1 MSDLGITVW
10 AMSFKFVDLFAG
22 IGGFHAALASLGGTC
37 VYASEIDKAASEI
50 YLRNWGQR
58 PKGDIT
64 KLANEDVMDVP
75 AHDVLVGGFP
85 CQPFSKSG
93 LQKGMDEVRG
103 TLFWNIAKIIEEHKP
118 SLVLLENV
126 RNLAGPRH
134 IHEWNVIIH
143 TLREL
148 GYRVSDD
155 PLIVSP
161 HQIHPNFGGRPQV
174 RERVFIAATKI
185 PEGNS
190 KFNRRPVVPDLSK
203 AMKDWNSKDWNLAK
217 HLPLEKITTKAKKAE
232 VVLNVSE
239 IRWIEAWD
247 DFVVTM
253 RAKLKDQPL
262 PGFPIWVDEWV
273 HIDNLVIPYGTPMW
287 KENFLRKNAEFYT
300 KHQRILD
307 AWMKRVRIKDENL
320 FPPSRRKFEWQAQD
334 TKTLKETIMHFRP
347 SGIRAK
353 KPTYV
358 PALVAITQT
367 SIIGKQGRRLTVREG
382 ARLQGLPDW
391 FDFVGQPNPASYKQL
406 GNGVNVG
413 VVYNVLKAQVLR
425 DVDLLAGKPAL
436 LRAIIDS
443 PDNPDVVLRD
453 YSKVHPI
460 NIQGTPFDDA
470 VTSKSIRTH
479 KNDTRSA

>member
-1 MSDLGITVW
+1 M
-10 AMSFKFVDLFAG
+10 
-22 IGGFHAALASLGGTC
+22 
-37 VYASEIDKAASEI
+37 E
-50 YLRNWGQR
+50 
-58 PKGDIT
+58 
-64 KLANEDVMDVP
+64 
-75 AHDVLVGGFP
+75 
-85 CQPFSKSG
+85 
-93 LQKGMDEVRG
+93 EVRG
-103 TLFWNIAKIIEEHKP
+103 TLFWNIAKIIEDHRP

-185 PEGNS
+185 PEGSS
-190 KFNRRPVVPDLSK
+190 KFNSRPVVPDLSK
-203 AMKDWNSKDWNLAK
+203 AMKDWNSKDWNLSK
-217 HLPLEKITTKAKKAE
+217 HLPLEKLTTKARKAE
-232 VVLNVSE
+232 VALNESE
-239 IRWIEAWD
+239 LRWIEAWD

-253 RAKLKDQPL
+253 RKKLKDQPL

-273 HIDNLVIPYGTPMW
+273 HADDLVIPYGTPDW
-287 KENFLRKNAEFYT
+287 KETFLRKNSEFYT
-300 KHQRILD
+300 KHQRTLD
-307 AWMKRVRIKDENL
+307 AWMKRVKIKDENV
-320 FPPSRRKFEWQAQD
+320 A
-334 TKTLKETIMHFRP
+334 KTLKETIMHFRP

-367 SIIGKQGRRLTVREG
+367 SIIGKQSRRLTIREA

-391 FDFVGQPNPASYKQL
+391 FDFVGQPNAASYKQL

-413 VVYNVLKAQVLR
+413 VVYNVLKAQVMR
-425 DVDLLAGKPAL
+425 DVDLLANKPAL

-443 PDNPDVVLRD
+443 PDSPDEVLAD
-453 YSKVHPI
+453 YAKVHHGALQDSLFEVEGRTEPKKV
-460 NIQGTPFDDA
+460 A
-470 VTSKSIRTH
+470 KSRSKS
-479 KNDTRSA
+479 A

>member
-1 MSDLGITVW
+1 MT
-10 AMSFKFVDLFAG
+10 FKFVDLFAG

-64 KLANEDVMDVP
+64 KLANEEIMDVP
-75 AHDVLVGGFP
+75 PHDVLVGGFP

-103 TLFWNIAKIIEEHKP
+103 TLFWNIAKIIEVHRP
-118 SLVLLENV
+118 SIVLLENV

-185 PEGNS
+185 PSGS
-190 KFNRRPVVPDLSK
+190 PKFNSRPVVPDLSK
-203 AMKDWNSKDWNLAK
+203 AMKVWQAKDWNLSK
-217 HLPLEKITTKAKKAE
+217 HLPLEKITSKAKKAE
-232 VVLNVSE
+232 VALNESE
-239 IRWIEAWD
+239 IRWIDAWD

-253 RAKLKDQPL
+253 RGKLRDQPL

-273 HIDNLVIPYGTPMW
+273 HFDQLLIPYGTPAW
-287 KENFLRKNAEFYT
+287 KETFLRKNSEFYT
-300 KHQRILD
+300 QHQKTLD
-307 AWMKRVRIKDENL
+307 AWMKRVRIKEDNL

-334 TKTLKETIMHFRP
+334 SKTLKETIMHFRP

-367 SIIGKQGRRLTVREG
+367 SIIGKQERRLTVREG

-391 FDFVGQPNPASYKQL
+391 FDFVGQSNSASYKQL

-413 VVYNVLKAQVLR
+413 VVYNVLKAQAFR
-425 DVDLLAGKPAL
+425 DMDLLAGKPAL

-443 PDNPDVVLRD
+443 PDNPDEVLND
-453 YSKVHPI
+453 YARVHHGDSDNVLFEVSAAAKLKKVTK
-460 NIQGTPFDDA
+460 NKT
-470 VTSKSIRTH
+470 KS
-479 KNDTRSA
+479 A

>member
-1 MSDLGITVW
+1 
-10 AMSFKFVDLFAG
+10 MSFKFVDLFAG

-58 PKGDIT
+58 PDDDIT
-64 KLANEDVMDVP
+64 KHANEFVMDVP

-93 LQKGMDEVRG
+93 LQKGMEEVRG
-103 TLFWNIAKIIEEHKP
+103 TLFWNIAKIIEDHRP

-185 PEGNS
+185 PEGSS
-190 KFNRRPVVPDLSK
+190 KFNSRPVVPDLSK
-203 AMKDWNSKDWNLAK
+203 AMKDWNSKDWNLSK
-217 HLPLEKITTKAKKAE
+217 HLPLEKLTTKARKAE
-232 VVLNVSE
+232 VALNESE
-239 IRWIEAWD
+239 LRWIDAWD

-253 RAKLKDQPL
+253 RKKLKDQPL

-273 HIDNLVIPYGTPMW
+273 HADDLVIPYGTPDW
-287 KENFLRKNAEFYT
+287 KETFLRKNSEFYT
-300 KHQRILD
+300 KHQRTLD
-307 AWMKRVRIKDENL
+307 AWMKRIKIKDENV

-334 TKTLKETIMHFRP
+334 AKTLKETIMHFRP

-367 SIIGKQGRRLTVREG
+367 SIIGKQSRRLTIREA

-391 FDFVGQPNPASYKQL
+391 FDFVGQPNAASYKQL

-413 VVYNVLKAQVLR
+413 VVYNVLKAQVMR
-425 DVDLLAGKPAL
+425 DVDLLANKPAL

-443 PDNPDVVLRD
+443 PDSPDEVLAD
-453 YSKVHPI
+453 YAKVHHGAL
-460 NIQGTPFDDA
+460 QDSLFEVEGRTETKKVA
-470 VTSKSIRTH
+470 KSRSKS
-479 KNDTRSA
+479 A